1 MSLNPAEISKLI
13 KAQIQNIDQDLE
25 MSESGTVITI
35 GDGIAMVY
43 GLRNA
48 MMSELLLFPH
58 DVYGMVMNL
67 EECILRNNLRERL
80 KQSLIMMFHRE
91 QNLKIHLMMQLKK
104 NATLY
109 LQQRRCFLKAV

>member
-1 MSLNPAEISKLI
+1 
-13 KAQIQNIDQDLE
+13 

-67 EECILRNNLRERL
+67 EEENVGSFCWER
-80 KQSLIMMFHRE
+80 IR
-91 QNLKIHLMMQLKK
+91 ILKK
-104 NATLY
+104 GIL
-109 LQQRRCFLKAV
+109 